1 MLTTESMVT
10 LFTRWKNTLKYL
22 AFPGL
27 AIINFATF
35 ELLSRL
41 SQLEELIIEEGK
53 HIPYLCTYIKLY
65 LDNEFAL

>member
-1 MLTTESMVT
+1 MVK

-27 AIINFATF
+27 AIKNFETF
-35 ELLSRL
+35 ELLSHL

-53 HIPYLCTYIKLY
+53 HCVWIPKLP
-65 LDNEFAL
+65 NKNHP

>member
-1 MLTTESMVT
+1 MVT

-53 HIPYLCTYIKLY
+53 HIPYLCLLKIVHCVPG
-65 LDNEFAL
+65 